1 MAGFVADGT
10 VPPGVHPV
18 ERAVSPGRFLDEV
31 RRRGIL
37 ITEHRRRRS
46 G

>member
-18 ERAVSPGRFLDEV
+18 ERAMPAAPFIDAV
-31 RRRGIL
+31 RRRGIAV
-37 ITEHRRRRS
+37 TERAA
-46 G
+46 GL